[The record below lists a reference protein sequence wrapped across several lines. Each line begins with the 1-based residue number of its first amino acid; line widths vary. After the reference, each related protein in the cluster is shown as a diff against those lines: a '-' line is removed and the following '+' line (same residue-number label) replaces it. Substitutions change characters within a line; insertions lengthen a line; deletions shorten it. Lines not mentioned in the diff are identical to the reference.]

1 MAIIIGKVDVN
12 WVTAFEGYIPSKHI
26 FKSGGLYTCKLVSV
40 PSSQSTLTP
49 YSAVGILGATVMPH
63 SLFLGSA
70 LATQD
75 RISPTPEKIKKTASI
90 TDDSKNSYEADF
102 FQPKTR
108 RQQVMDA
115 IKEFFC
121 APFRAPDS
129 SEYSTLAVRHSDR
142 ENKPLAFV
150 KAHIYHAIVD
160 VVSGLLGFAVLIN
173 SMSVLF
179 AVITS
184 SIRQHNML
192 CFRILILASAVF
204 FYGGGSTG
212 DATPASLFDAYDL
225 IRNLVGQGQYCFID
239 LKSR

>member
-1 MAIIIGKVDVN
+1 
-12 WVTAFEGYIPSKHI
+12 
-26 FKSGGLYTCKLVSV
+26 
-40 PSSQSTLTP
+40 
-49 YSAVGILGATVMPH
+49 MPH

-75 RISPTPEKIKKTASI
+75 RISPAPMKIEKTASI
-90 TDDSKNSYEADF
+90 ADDSKNSSEAEF

-108 RQQVMDA
+108 GQRIMEA

-129 SEYSTLAVRHSDR
+129 SEYSTRAVRHSDR

-150 KAHIYHAIVD
+150 KAHIYHGIVD
-160 VVSGLLGFAVLIN
+160 VVFSLLGFAVLIN

-184 SIRQHNML
+184 SIR
-192 CFRILILASAVF
+192 
-204 FYGGGSTG
+204 
-212 DATPASLFDAYDL
+212 
-225 IRNLVGQGQYCFID
+225 
-239 LKSR
+239 